1 MKRQLALLLTAATIT
16 PPAQAADAACTPVL
30 KAVRAGMAQARIH
43 AAIDHPLDPEAVKMG
58 MKPTLVHSIVIDKLQ
73 YSNAIR
79 PSFSKTVL
87 DSPDMRA
94 LATDLAAFEI
104 DTGCKALGA
113 QAVAGRATTAYA
125 MSVNLGRGEAR
136 ITLWVDSSSGL
147 PVRALTDEPDV
158 DVDTVWKPSKGKDA
172 PSLDTQQR
180 PNGKRVVARH
190 AYLYGND
197 VKPPSAGGGVDP
209 AALATLQALLKP

>member
-1 MKRQLALLLTAATIT
+1 MKRHFALLLTAASIAL
-16 PPAQAADAACTPVL
+16 PAHAADTACAPVL

-79 PSFSKTVL
+79 PSFSKTPL

-113 QAVAGRATTAYA
+113 QAVAGRTTMAYA
-125 MSVNLGRGEAR
+125 MSLDLGRGDAR

-147 PVRALTDEPDV
+147 PLRALTDEPDV
-158 DVDTVWKPSKGKDA
+158 DVDTVWKPGKGKDA
-172 PSLDTQQR
+172 PSIDIQQR

-197 VKPPSAGGGVDP
+197 VKPPSASGAVD
-209 AALATLQALLKP
+209 ATTLATLQALLKP

>member
-1 MKRQLALLLTAATIT
+1 MKRQLALLLTAASIT
-16 PPAQAADAACTPVL
+16 LPAHAADTACAPVL

-43 AAIDHPLDPEAVKMG
+43 AAIDHPLDPEALKMG

-79 PSFSKTVL
+79 PSFSKTAL

-113 QAVAGRATTAYA
+113 QAVAGRATMAYA
-125 MSVNLGRGEAR
+125 MSLNLGRGDAR
-136 ITLWVDSSSGL
+136 ITLWVDTASGL

-158 DVDTVWKPSKGKDA
+158 DIETVWKPRKGKDVG
-172 PSLDTQQR
+172 LDIQQR

-197 VKPPSAGGGVDP
+197 VKPPSAGGAIDP